1 MADNENSSFKNL
13 DEGLAKLESVVKQ
26 LEDNSLSIDDAIG
39 RYTEGMRLAVECR
52 RSLNQLTQHVT
63 EVRREAMQSI
73 DQLNA
78 MEGQVQ
84 SQIAAQ
90 TSEPAA
96 AASGQMNAAQMNAAP
111 MEAMPTDSAPMG
123 EEPRSNNNFGEP
135 SQPNFGNGSDDDIP
149 F

>member
-90 TSEPAA
+90 TSEPAVN
-96 AASGQMNAAQMNAAP
+96 GQVNAAQMNAAP
-111 MEAMPTDSAPMG
+111 MDAMPTDSAPMG

>member
-39 RYTEGMRLAVECR
+39 RYTDGMRLAVECR

-111 MEAMPTDSAPMG
+111 MEAM

>member
-1 MADNENSSFKNL
+1 MADKENSSFKNL

-96 AASGQMNAAQMNAAP
+96 NGQMNAAQMNAAP
-111 MEAMPTDSAPMG
+111 MKAMPTDSAPMG

-135 SQPNFGNGSDDDIP
+135 SQPNFGNGSDDDIDIP

>member
-26 LEDNSLSIDDAIG
+26 LEDNSLIIDDAIG

-90 TSEPAA
+90 TSEPAVN
-96 AASGQMNAAQMNAAP
+96 GQVNAAQMNAAP
-111 MEAMPTDSAPMG
+111 MDAMPTDSAPMG

>member
-1 MADNENSSFKNL
+1 MADKENSSFKNL

-84 SQIAAQ
+84 SQIADQ

-96 AASGQMNAAQMNAAP
+96 NGQMNAAQMNAAP

>member
-1 MADNENSSFKNL
+1 MADKENSSFKNL

-96 AASGQMNAAQMNAAP
+96 NGQMNAAQMKAAP

>member
-90 TSEPAA
+90 TSEPAVN
-96 AASGQMNAAQMNAAP
+96 GQVNAAP
-111 MEAMPTDSAPMG
+111 MDAMPTDSAPMG

>member
-13 DEGLAKLESVVKQ
+13 DEGLAKLES
-26 LEDNSLSIDDAIG
+26 
-39 RYTEGMRLAVECR
+39 GMRLAVECR

-135 SQPNFGNGSDDDIP
+135 SQPNFGNSSDDDIP